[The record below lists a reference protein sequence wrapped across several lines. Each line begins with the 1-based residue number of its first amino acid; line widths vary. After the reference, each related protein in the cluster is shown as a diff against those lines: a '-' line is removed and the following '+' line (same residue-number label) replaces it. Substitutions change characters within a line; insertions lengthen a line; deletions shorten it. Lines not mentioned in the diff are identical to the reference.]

1 MSQEQKIDYE
11 IMQSLNCLLEFEL
24 QDSLQEN
31 DFQTYKGKSKE
42 VLSKLLVKLEDN
54 AEYRKYLESEIKKLE
69 DVEKETQL
77 QMAANEARETANT
90 RQVSIVFIV
99 LLPVGDSMSNLRPYF
114 WQQLQAELNS
124 KDFEIAQLKQRL
136 QESENAFTA
145 YKSMRQKEM
154 QTVAVVC
161 SALTKKLKALN
172 INFTSE
178 EEDEDTVD
186 EGLSVA
192 LQS

>member
-24 QDSLQEN
+24 QDSLQEK

-69 DVEKETQL
+69 ELEKETQL
-77 QMAANEARETANT
+77 QMAANEAREAERTK
-90 RQVSIVFIV
+90 QVS
-99 LLPVGDSMSNLRPYF
+99 LLIMPLNNTVSNVRPYF
-114 WQQLQAELNS
+114 WPQLHNELNS
-124 KDFEIAQLKQRL
+124 KDLEIAQLKQRL
-136 QESENAFTA
+136 QESENSFSA
-145 YKSMRQKEM
+145 YKLMRQKEM
-154 QTVAVVC
+154 QTVAMVC

-172 INFTSE
+172 VNFTSE
-178 EEDEDTVD
+178 EEGETGVEEDF
-186 EGLSVA
+186 SVA
-192 LQS
+192 LQSQ

>member
-77 QMAANEARETANT
+77 QMAANEAREIENT
-90 RQVSIVFIV
+90 R
-99 LLPVGDSMSNLRPYF
+99 
-114 WQQLQAELNS
+114 QLQAELNS

-136 QESENAFTA
+136 QE
-145 YKSMRQKEM
+145 
-154 QTVAVVC
+154 
-161 SALTKKLKALN
+161 
-172 INFTSE
+172 
-178 EEDEDTVD
+178 
-186 EGLSVA
+186 
-192 LQS
+192 

>member
-24 QDSLQEN
+24 QDSLQEK

-69 DVEKETQL
+69 ELEKETQL
-77 QMAANEARETANT
+77 QMAANEAREAERTK
-90 RQVSIVFIV
+90 QVS
-99 LLPVGDSMSNLRPYF
+99 LLIMPLNNTVSNVRPYF
-114 WQQLQAELNS
+114 WPQLHNELNS
-124 KDFEIAQLKQRL
+124 KDLEIAQLKQRL
-136 QESENAFTA
+136 QESENSFSA
-145 YKSMRQKEM
+145 YKLMRQKEM

-161 SALTKKLKALN
+161 SALTQKLKALN

-178 EEDEDTVD
+178 EEGETGVEEDF
-186 EGLSVA
+186 SVA
-192 LQS
+192 LQSQ

>member
-77 QMAANEARETANT
+77 QVAANEAREAENT

-99 LLPVGDSMSNLRPYF
+99 LLPVRYSVSNLCPF
-114 WQQLQAELNS
+114 SLT
-124 KDFEIAQLKQRL
+124 
-136 QESENAFTA
+136 TA
-145 YKSMRQKEM
+145 SSRTE
-154 QTVAVVC
+154 
-161 SALTKKLKALN
+161 
-172 INFTSE
+172 
-178 EEDEDTVD
+178 
-186 EGLSVA
+186 
-192 LQS
+192 